1 MCFYIN
7 LAWRWLRLEG
17 GRWASPTSKEIE
29 GAHHRMWFKVLLHDK
44 SWRLLYLTKHINFRT
59 KWNQMYIYI
68 TYKWI
73 LRLQHAGAKATIHSR
88 SNNTNI
94 TKLNWFYHFAI
105 LPVFA
110 DRRDCQVN
118 SHPSEYWKAN
128 KKHVSYARMLLLRIH
143 WVPTVCDFATV
154 KLTSKCNLL
163 IQWHLTVQSLYF
175 CVLIIC
181 LYIQPESYKPPSEEI
196 SFLLRENHVILS
208 QKLWHTSTKRGKD

>member
-1 MCFYIN
+1 MCLYISITM
-7 LAWRWLRLEG
+7 AAIG
-17 GRWASPTSKEIE
+17 GWGASPTYKEFE
-29 GAHHRMWFKVLLHDK
+29 GAHHVMWFKVLLHDK
-44 SWRLLYLTKHINFRT
+44 SWRLLYLTKHIDFSETRYT
-59 KWNQMYIYI
+59 YT

-73 LRLQHAGAKATIHSR
+73 LRLQRAGAKTTTHSR
-88 SNNTNI
+88 SDNTNI

-110 DRRDCQVN
+110 NRRDCQVS

-128 KKHVSYARMLLLRIH
+128 KKHVLYARMLLLRIH
-143 WVPTVCDFATV
+143 WLPTVYDYATV

-163 IQWHLTVQSLYF
+163 KQWHPTVQSLYF

-181 LYIQPESYKPPSEEI
+181 LYIQPESSYKPPSEEI